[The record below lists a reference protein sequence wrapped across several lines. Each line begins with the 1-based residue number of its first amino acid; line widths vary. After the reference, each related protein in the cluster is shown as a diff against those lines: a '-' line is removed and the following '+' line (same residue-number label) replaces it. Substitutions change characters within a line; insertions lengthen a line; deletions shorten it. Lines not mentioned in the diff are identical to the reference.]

1 MEEQESKLKSFF
13 KSLRMNESVIS
24 LVLGAVVVV
33 VVGVLIYNYF
43 TGVNKGAKEQEQVA
57 LEGVQLVEEAGQ
69 MVPKNLPTTH
79 KVVKGEFLWRIA
91 EKYYQSGFNWVDIAK
106 ENKLTNPD
114 ILVEGQELVIPRV
127 GVKPDLA
134 TQPAKTTVL
143 TSEYTVEKGD
153 SLWTIA
159 VRAYADGY
167 QWTRI
172 WEANKKAIAN
182 PDLIETGMLLKLPR

>member
-24 LVLGAVVVV
+24 LILGAVVVV

-43 TGVNKGAKEQEQVA
+43 TGVNKGAKEREQVA
-57 LEGVQLVEEAGQ
+57 VAGVQLVEEAGQ

-106 ENKLTNPD
+106 ENKLINPD

-127 GVKPDLA
+127 GVKPIV
-134 TQPAKTTVL
+134 TVEPAKTSVL
-143 TSEYTVEKGD
+143 TDGYTVVKGD

-167 QWTRI
+167 QWTKI
-172 WEANKKAIAN
+172 WEANKAAIAN
-182 PDLIETGMLLKLPR
+182 PDLIEKGQVLTLPR

>member
-24 LVLGAVVVV
+24 LILGAVVVV

-43 TGVNKGAKEQEQVA
+43 TGINKGAKEQEQVA

-79 KVVKGEFLWRIA
+79 KVVKGEFLWQIA
-91 EKYYQSGFNWVDIAK
+91 EKYYQSGYNWVDIAK
-106 ENKLTNPD
+106 ENKLTNPN
-114 ILVEGQELVIPRV
+114 ILVEGQEVVIPRV
-127 GVKPDLA
+127 GVKPILTVEA
-134 TQPAKTTVL
+134 AKTTIL
-143 TSEYTVEKGD
+143 TDEYTVEKGD

-167 QWTRI
+167 QWTKI
-172 WEANKKAIAN
+172 WEANKQAIAN
-182 PDLIETGMLLKLPR
+182 PDLIEAGMLLKLPR